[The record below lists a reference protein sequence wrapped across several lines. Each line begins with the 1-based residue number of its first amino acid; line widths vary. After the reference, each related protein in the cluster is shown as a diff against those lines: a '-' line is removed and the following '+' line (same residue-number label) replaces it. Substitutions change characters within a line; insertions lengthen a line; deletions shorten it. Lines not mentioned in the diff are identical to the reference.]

1 MRGYILSQPPL
12 PALVVFPVSVFVDLE
27 RAVDLI
33 FNRIQR
39 LEFQLG
45 FPEAAFDTW
54 VG

>member
-1 MRGYILSQPPL
+1 MRGYILSHPPL
-12 PALVVFPVSVFVDLE
+12 TALVMFAVSVFVDLK

-45 FPEAAFDTW
+45 FPEAALDTW